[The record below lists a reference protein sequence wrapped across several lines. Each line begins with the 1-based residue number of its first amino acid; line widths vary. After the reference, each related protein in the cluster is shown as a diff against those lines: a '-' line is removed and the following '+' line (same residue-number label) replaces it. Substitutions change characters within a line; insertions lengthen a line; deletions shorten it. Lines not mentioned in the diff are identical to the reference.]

1 MQNAKCKI
9 KKCREKRGVL
19 PEGARHLFSLLD
31 MELFG
36 VNDRPQE
43 GAEVLFVALSE
54 AALGHDVGGIGGD
67 VEIEGVLGFRDL
79 LDGGV
84 AVIAVVGAL
93 IRDGGLGK
101 GLLVEFVI
109 HHTVLIGTLADSAL
123 ELYGGNDQAERD
135 EYQEEGEHDDR
146 GGIGEHHPIQNQQK
160 TEQKQGKEDQTTQ
173 DRPQNGHNAL
183 DDPLMLAIEFHKR
196 VVGESGVVFDFHIVS
211 PFKRGYTI

>member
-1 MQNAKCKI
+1 
-9 KKCREKRGVL
+9 
-19 PEGARHLFSLLD
+19 

-36 VNDRPQE
+36 VDDGTEQDT
-43 GAEVLFVALSE
+43 EVPLVALGE
-54 AALGHDVGGIGGD
+54 AVFGHDVGGIGGD

-109 HHTVLIGTLADSAL
+109 HHTVLLGTLADSAL

-146 GGIGEHHPIQNQQK
+146 GGIGEYYPIQNQQK

-196 VVGESGVVFDFHIVS
+196 VVGESGFVFDFHIDS
-211 PFKRGYTI
+211 PFKEGYTI